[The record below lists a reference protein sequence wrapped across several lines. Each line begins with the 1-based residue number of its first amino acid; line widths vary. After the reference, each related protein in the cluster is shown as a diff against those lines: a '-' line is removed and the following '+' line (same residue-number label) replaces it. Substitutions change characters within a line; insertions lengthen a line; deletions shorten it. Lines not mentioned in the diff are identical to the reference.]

1 MRNARWEGGRTA
13 ATVFFALVA
22 LVGLTHSGRLAASP
36 QRLGGSDAQSP
47 RINVPGL
54 TTAQPTD
61 VGPVQL
67 TPDRIAAFAD
77 AQARHLNY
85 LPGEVLVKFKP
96 GMSPDR
102 QQRALSALRSR
113 PSVNDLHWL
122 AGGTALLRD
131 LTQPDANILAE
142 QLREQTEVDSAEP
155 NYLRHLPTQHQRS
168 TGPTVAATFQ
178 PQLVPNDPQYG
189 NLQWNFS
196 LINMPGAWDIN
207 PGGSSSLIVATV
219 DTGVTTQKGTFTFPL
234 FTGSKIENV
243 NLPFDVSTDL
253 PTSRLV
259 SPHDFVF
266 MPSGGPVL
274 DFDGHGTH
282 VSSTIGEAT
291 NNGIELAGMAYNV
304 RIMPVKVCLDYWQLM
319 IANAQA
325 GHTGFLPADA
335 GGCPDDAIISGI
347 FYATD
352 NGAKVINISLGG
364 PDPSP
369 LMQSAIQY
377 AVSHGAFVSIAMGNS
392 YQEGNPINYPAFY
405 AAQINGAMS
414 VAAVSQFQ
422 HHSYY
427 SSSGSYCEISAPG
440 GDDTDGNGFQ
450 GQYVWQVTL
459 FFPDQDPTQV
469 LVPRF
474 DRYQHIGYEGTSMA
488 TPHVAGMAALLYSQ
502 GITDPAALEAIIK
515 QTAKDLGTPGR
526 DDLFGYGLIQP
537 RTALFGFGIIK

>member
-234 FTGSKIENV
+234 FTVLS
-243 NLPFDVSTDL
+243 LSTPFL
-253 PTSRLV
+253 
-259 SPHDFVF
+259 
-266 MPSGGPVL
+266 
-274 DFDGHGTH
+274 
-282 VSSTIGEAT
+282 
-291 NNGIELAGMAYNV
+291 
-304 RIMPVKVCLDYWQLM
+304 
-319 IANAQA
+319 
-325 GHTGFLPADA
+325 
-335 GGCPDDAIISGI
+335 
-347 FYATD
+347 
-352 NGAKVINISLGG
+352 
-364 PDPSP
+364 
-369 LMQSAIQY
+369 
-377 AVSHGAFVSIAMGNS
+377 
-392 YQEGNPINYPAFY
+392 
-405 AAQINGAMS
+405 
-414 VAAVSQFQ
+414 
-422 HHSYY
+422 
-427 SSSGSYCEISAPG
+427 
-440 GDDTDGNGFQ
+440 
-450 GQYVWQVTL
+450 
-459 FFPDQDPTQV
+459 
-469 LVPRF
+469 
-474 DRYQHIGYEGTSMA
+474 
-488 TPHVAGMAALLYSQ
+488 
-502 GITDPAALEAIIK
+502 
-515 QTAKDLGTPGR
+515 
-526 DDLFGYGLIQP
+526 
-537 RTALFGFGIIK
+537 